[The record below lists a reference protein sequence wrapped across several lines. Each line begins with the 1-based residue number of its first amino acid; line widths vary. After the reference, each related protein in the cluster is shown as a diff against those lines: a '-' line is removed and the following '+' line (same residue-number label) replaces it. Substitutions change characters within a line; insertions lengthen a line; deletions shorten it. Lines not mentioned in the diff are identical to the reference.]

1 MGCASFFFE
10 RLQHIHETVVKKDVH
25 AGGSLMRRRWGKGFS
40 AMKSWTPPKPAP
52 RRWGGPRW
60 RLPNTGSSGSSPAKR
75 WTPRVPKRRRKLGRK
90 QWLVISLL
98 LLLFAVIQSF
108 VFFDRQL
115 KVPLLFLAQV
125 RIKQMA
131 TEAINTA
138 ITQEIAQTADPDKMI
153 RWKLDSQG
161 KVTGFLIDYREQM
174 KLTSRTIQTV
184 ERVLKEKEDVP
195 EHIPIG
201 HVINSPLLSSFGPR
215 VSVSFHP
222 ASAVTA
228 EVGTRQTESGI
239 NMLLVEVFIK
249 IRTDIAITIPFDQ
262 APDTLETEIPLSYA
276 LVVGNVPMYYYDSQG
291 NAVGSKAPQAPSIA
305 LPPQPQPQPS
315 ASH

>member
-1 MGCASFFFE
+1 MP
-10 RLQHIHETVVKKDVH
+10 RK
-25 AGGSLMRRRWGKGFS
+25 WGRPFAVSKGWS
-40 AMKSWTPPKPAP
+40 PPKPAT
-52 RRWGGPRW
+52 RRWGGRRW
-60 RLPNTGSSGSSPAKR
+60 LPKTGPSGGRPARR
-75 WTPRVPKRRRKLGRK
+75 WESRTPRRRRRLNGK
-90 QWLVISLL
+90 QWLVIAML

-108 VFFDRQL
+108 LFFDKQL
-115 KVPLLFLAQV
+115 KGPLLFLAKI
-125 RIKQMA
+125 RINQMA

-138 ITQEIAQTADPDKMI
+138 ITQEIAETADPDKMI

-174 KLTSRTIQTV
+174 KLTSRTVQTV
-184 ERVLKEKEDVP
+184 ERVLKEREQAV

-201 HVINSPLLSSFGPR
+201 HALNSPLLSSFGPR

-222 ASAVTA
+222 ASAVKA

-249 IRTDIAITIPFDQ
+249 IRTDIAIIIPFDQ

-276 LVVGNVPMYYYDSQG
+276 LVVGSVPMYYYDSKG
-291 NAVGSKAPQAPSIA
+291 KPVGSDSGSAPSIT
-305 LPPQPQPQPS
+305 LPPP